1 MAANHTSGCA
11 LWGNVLENVTAA
23 ASKGLALVN
32 FGQIAQ
38 LRDQWGRK
46 PLDAVWGL
54 SASLGLANLQTA
66 LSGRF
71 LGFWRMMARDQ
82 VARSGWQG
90 SGAFPEIRYLVFIT
104 KGNLASRRE
113 C

>member
-54 SASLGLANLQTA
+54 SASWGLQTFRRHSA
-66 LSGRF
+66 AV
-71 LGFWRMMARDQ
+71 FWA
-82 VARSGWQG
+82 
-90 SGAFPEIRYLVFIT
+90 SGA
-104 KGNLASRRE
+104 
-113 C
+113 